1 MFVIQ
6 QNKSAECQPC
16 PVETFKSLTLAP
28 ETAQKIDEHRRLLAC
43 GSIAEAKKVKDTLP
57 GCLYQAK
64 EVLESVGT
72 AKYNKGQTGHWRLQS
87 QCVLNGL
94 VMCDFDHLKSD
105 LLPLTFHRKHRKWAS
120 CWCSLPR
127 AGKG

>member
-16 PVETFKSLTLAP
+16 PVETFKSLTQAP

-57 GCLYQAK
+57 GCLYQAE

-72 AKYNKGQTGHWRLQS
+72 AKYNKG
-87 QCVLNGL
+87 
-94 VMCDFDHLKSD
+94 
-105 LLPLTFHRKHRKWAS
+105 
-120 CWCSLPR
+120 
-127 AGKG
+127 